1 MVSFTDA
8 VYGVVL
14 LGSIIAVLFL
24 SKLIKNPYVSRKSI
38 HLWVGV
44 VILVIPFLLKDP
56 VVVGI
61 LCLLL
66 TTFTMIPHMRKK
78 ELPWF
83 QFKENFGEVYFAA
96 LTTLLLT
103 ASWHY
108 DIWLAV
114 TALLFMAWGDG
125 VTGIV
130 RNYVYK
136 RRYKGIAGTYA
147 MIAVSVP
154 VGFIVYGWSHGWAN
168 GWIGVVGALVASYV
182 EKLEVMDD
190 NVSIPV
196 FGYAIMFVLQGL
208 LGVSAVVR
216 N

>member
-1 MVSFTDA
+1 LVSIGDA
-8 VYGVVL
+8 AYGLVL
-14 LGSIIAVLFL
+14 FGSIVAVLFL

-44 VILVIPFLLKDP
+44 VILAIPFLLKDP
-56 VVVGI
+56 VIPG
-61 LCLLL
+61 LLGLLL
-66 TTFTMIPHMRKK
+66 TTFTMIPHMRSK

-83 QFKENFGEVYFAA
+83 QFKENYGEVYFAA
-96 LTTLLLT
+96 MTTLLLT
-103 ASWHY
+103 ASWYY
-108 DIWLAV
+108 DVWLAV

-136 RRYKGIAGTYA
+136 RRFKGVAGTYA

-154 VGFIVYGWSHGWAN
+154 VGFIVYGWSHGWLY
-168 GWIGVVGALVASYV
+168 GWIGVAGALVASYV
-182 EKLEVMDD
+182 EKLDVMDD

-196 FGYAIMFVLQGL
+196 FGYAVMFVLQGL
-208 LGVSAVVR
+208 LGVSAIV
-216 N
+216 

>member
-1 MVSFTDA
+1 MVSFNDA
-8 VYGVVL
+8 AYGLVL
-14 LGSIIAVLFL
+14 FASILAVLYL

-38 HLWVGV
+38 HMWVGV
-44 VILVIPFLLKDP
+44 VIVLIPLLLRDP
-56 VVVGI
+56 VVAGI
-61 LCLLL
+61 FGLVL
-66 TTFTMIPHMRKK
+66 TSFTMIPHMRSK

-103 ASWHY
+103 ASWYY

-114 TALLFMAWGDG
+114 AALLFMAWGDG

-154 VGFIVYGWSHGWAN
+154 VGFIVYGWSHGWAY
-168 GWIGVVGALVASYV
+168 GWIGIVGALAASYV
-182 EKLEVMDD
+182 EKLDVMDD

-208 LGVSAVVR
+208 LGVSAIV
-216 N
+216 

>member
-1 MVSFTDA
+1 MVSLSDA
-8 VYGVVL
+8 LYGLALFASIVVVL
-14 LGSIIAVLFL
+14 LL
-24 SKLIKNPYVSRKSI
+24 SRLIKNPYVSRKSI

-44 VILVIPFLLKDP
+44 VIVIIPFTLKDP
-56 VVVGI
+56 VIVGV
-61 LCLLL
+61 LGLAL
-66 TTFTMIPHMRKK
+66 TTFTMLPHMRNK
-78 ELPWF
+78 ELGWF
-83 QFKENFGEVYFAA
+83 QFKENYGEVYFAA

-103 ASWHY
+103 SSWYY
-108 DIWLAV
+108 DKWLAV
-114 TALLFMAWGDG
+114 TSLLFMAWGDG

-154 VGFIVYGWSHGWAN
+154 VGFIVYGWSHGWIY
-168 GWIGVVGALVASYV
+168 GWIGVAGALVASYV

-196 FGYAIMFVLQGL
+196 FAYSLMFVIQGL
-208 LGVSAVVR
+208 LHVLPVA
-216 N
+216 

>member
-1 MVSFTDA
+1 MVSISDA
-8 VYGVVL
+8 LYGVAL
-14 LGSIIAVLFL
+14 FASIGAVLYL
-24 SKLIKNPYVSRKSI
+24 SKFIKNPYISRKSI
-38 HLWVGV
+38 HMWVGV
-44 VILVIPFLLKDP
+44 VIVLIPLTLKDP

-61 LCLLL
+61 FGLGL
-66 TTFTMIPHMRKK
+66 TFLTMYPHMRSK
-78 ELPWF
+78 ELGWF
-83 QFKENFGEVYFAA
+83 QFKENYGEVYFAA

-103 ASWHY
+103 ASWYY
-108 DIWLAV
+108 DVWLAV

-154 VGFIVYGWSHGWAN
+154 VGFIFYGWSHGWIY
-168 GWIGVVGALVASYV
+168 GWIGVAGALVASYV
-182 EKLEVMDD
+182 EKLDVMDD

-196 FGYAIMFVLQGL
+196 FGYTLMFVLQGIL
-208 LGVSAVVR
+208 HVLPMV
-216 N
+216 

>member
-1 MVSFTDA
+1 VSLNDA
-8 VYGVVL
+8 AYGLVL
-14 LGSIIAVLFL
+14 FGSIVAVLFL

-38 HLWVGV
+38 HMWVGV
-44 VILVIPFLLKDP
+44 VIVAIPLLLKDP
-56 VVVGI
+56 VVAGI
-61 LCLLL
+61 FGLVL
-66 TTFTMIPHMRKK
+66 TAFTMIPHMRNK

-103 ASWHY
+103 ASWYY

-130 RNYVYK
+130 RNYRYK

-154 VGFIVYGWSHGWAN
+154 VGFIVYGWSHGWSY
-168 GWIGVVGALVASYV
+168 GWIGILGALAASYV
-182 EKLEVMDD
+182 EKLDVMDD

-196 FGYAIMFVLQGL
+196 FGYALMFVLQGL
-208 LGVSAVVR
+208 VGASAVV
-216 N
+216 